1 MAVKDIQW
9 QKFLST
15 VPILVQSKVHQLWMD
30 YDEEAD
36 VLYLTFKKPSR
47 ADDSEMT
54 DDGVIWQYEGDELVG
69 ITILNASLYGLT
81 EEESGK

>member
-1 MAVKDIQW
+1 MAVTEIQW
-9 QKFLST
+9 QSFLSA
-15 VPILVQSKVHQLWMD
+15 VPIFVQSKVNQLWMD

-54 DDGVIWQYEGDELVG
+54 DDGVILRYEGDELVG
-69 ITILNASLYGLT
+69 ITILNASQYT
-81 EEESGK
+81 STKIS